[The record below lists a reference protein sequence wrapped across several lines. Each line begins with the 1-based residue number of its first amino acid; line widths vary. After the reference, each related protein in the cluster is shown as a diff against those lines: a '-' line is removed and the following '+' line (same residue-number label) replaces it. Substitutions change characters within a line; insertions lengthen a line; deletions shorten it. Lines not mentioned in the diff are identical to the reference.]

1 MNSPT
6 KSNAHTI
13 RNLII
18 FVVGVVVLP
27 WLGWALDMGRGADPH
42 NQQNS
47 LGWLLF
53 IISPLVMS
61 LLLRTVG
68 GSGWKDAG
76 LKPAFKGNGK
86 WYAFSI
92 LFHPVISLLILL
104 AGFALGLVVIP
115 DQSVTKLALVGQA
128 TVLAILPALV
138 KNIFEEFGWRGFLE
152 PKIQLVV
159 RNPLLGHGLVGLV
172 WFVWHLPYYLVLLD
186 PAAIRSVAP
195 LGLAVFLPLTL
206 AGLVT
211 AALVY
216 GEIRLLT
223 GSIWPAVLMHVGG
236 NVLIGALL
244 EQKYFSLPGRAE
256 VFMSPGWSS
265 VLSSVLFAAVGLWL
279 YRRRMAA
286 RRTTAQQNDVSS
298 NTGVDGFAGGGSAVR
313 NKA

>member
-1 MNSPT
+1 M
-6 KSNAHTI
+6 KSSTHSTAHTI
-13 RNLII
+13 RNLIV
-18 FVVGVVVLP
+18 FVVGVIALP
-27 WLGWALDMGRGADPH
+27 WLGWGLDVGRGADPH

-53 IISPLVMS
+53 IISPLVVS
-61 LLLRTVG
+61 LLLRALG
-68 GSGWKDAG
+68 GAGWSDLG
-76 LKPAFKGNGK
+76 LKPALKGNGM

-92 LFHPVISLLILL
+92 LFHPVITILILL
-104 AGFALGLVVIP
+104 AGFAIGLVLIP
-115 DQSVTKLALVGQA
+115 DRSAAKLTLVGQA

-138 KNIFEEFGWRGFLE
+138 KNLFEEFGWRGFLE

-159 RNPLLGHGLVGLV
+159 SNPLIGHALVGLV
-172 WFVWHLPYYLVLLD
+172 WFAWHLPYYLVLLD
-186 PAAIRSVAP
+186 PAAIRSVTP
-195 LGLAVFLPLTL
+195 LGLAVFLPLTW
-206 AGLVT
+206 AGLVA

-244 EQKYFSLPGRAE
+244 DQKYFSMPGGTD

-265 VLSSVLFAAVGLWL
+265 VISIVLFAAIGLWL

-286 RRTTAQQNDVSS
+286 MRTAPHKDDLSP
-298 NTGVDGFAGGGSAVR
+298 NTGADGFAGKQDSLA
-313 NKA
+313 A

>member
-1 MNSPT
+1 MKSPT
-6 KSNAHTI
+6 QSHAHTI
-13 RNLII
+13 RNLIV
-18 FVVGVVVLP
+18 FVVGVVALP
-27 WLGWALDMGRGADPH
+27 WLGWGLDVGRGADPH

-53 IISPLVMS
+53 ILSPLVVS
-61 LLLRTVG
+61 LLLRAFG
-68 GSGWKDAG
+68 GAGWKDLG

-86 WYAFSI
+86 WYLFSI
-92 LFHPVISLLILL
+92 LFHPVITLVILL
-104 AGFALGLVVIP
+104 AGFALGIVRIP
-115 DQSVTKLALVGQA
+115 DLSAAKLALVGQS

-159 RNPLLGHGLVGLV
+159 SNPLIGHGLVGLV
-172 WFVWHLPYYLVLLD
+172 WFAWHLPYYLVLLD
-186 PAAIRSVAP
+186 PTAIRSVTS

-206 AGLVT
+206 AGLVA

-244 EQKYFSLPGRAE
+244 EQQFFSLLGGAE
-256 VFMSPGWSS
+256 FAMSPGWSS
-265 VLSSVLFAAVGLWL
+265 VISTVLFAAIGLWL

-286 RRTTAQQNDVSS
+286 MRLAAEQGN
-298 NTGVDGFAGGGSAVR
+298 
-313 NKA
+313 